1 MDAAGQKPRIGKHAS
16 GTLIE
21 YTYMS
26 LAELI
31 SEAYDVKYSQV
42 AGLDW
47 IRSMRF
53 DIAARMP
60 GNAAPDES
68 RPMLQDVLEQRFNL
82 VTHREIVQHSVLALT
97 VAKGGLKIK
106 ESVGSEG
113 ASAASA
119 PGGDDVSYKIDP
131 QSRSMHLSAGKMS
144 MTELANMLTAFS
156 RLGGADGRLIVDKTG
171 LRGKYKL
178 ELDIPL
184 DDLRKVAQATRNDIP
199 VDSETSASV
208 AVSDLT
214 GPTLFQSVGAL
225 GLRLE
230 QQKAPVEQL
239 VVDHAEKTPSEN

>member
-68 RPMLQDVLEQRFNL
+68 RPMLRKRERGCAEEQER
-82 VTHREIVQHSVLALT
+82 T
-97 VAKGGLKIK
+97 K
-106 ESVGSEG
+106 
-113 ASAASA
+113 
-119 PGGDDVSYKIDP
+119 
-131 QSRSMHLSAGKMS
+131 
-144 MTELANMLTAFS
+144 
-156 RLGGADGRLIVDKTG
+156 
-171 LRGKYKL
+171 
-178 ELDIPL
+178 
-184 DDLRKVAQATRNDIP
+184 
-199 VDSETSASV
+199 
-208 AVSDLT
+208 
-214 GPTLFQSVGAL
+214 
-225 GLRLE
+225 
-230 QQKAPVEQL
+230 
-239 VVDHAEKTPSEN
+239 